1 MNPHATDPPALLG
14 YSHAP
19 ADARS
24 TRPRPKWVCWV
35 VGIYG
40 LCLGALLVAPAVT
53 ALFGLELGAVAV
65 ESGYVVAL
73 VLCGL
78 GMVLVPV
85 RNKQRRPINRRSVW
99 ITVLASGFLFALL
112 VGGAAMAIGEYA
124 KCDLSGT
131 VLTIA
136 TACVWGAWTILFGLV
151 GRAAEPIT
159 FAGKLYK
166 LVLAGS
172 VLELLV
178 AVPMH
183 VVVRK
188 RPDCCAGLE
197 TGIGICVGVTVMIVA
212 FGPAV
217 LVLYWKRWKR
227 ISPLPGRER
236 EH

>member
-1 MNPHATDPPALLG
+1 MNDPPRTSTVLLD

-19 ADARS
+19 GGATA
-24 TRPRPKWVCWV
+24 TRPRPKWVYWV
-35 VGIYG
+35 VGVYG
-40 LCLGALLVAPAVT
+40 LCLGALLVAPALT
-53 ALFGLELGAVAV
+53 ALFGMELGAVAV
-65 ESGYVVAL
+65 ESGYVIAL

-85 RNKQRRPINRRSVW
+85 RTRQRRPIRRRSVW
-99 ITVLASGFLFALL
+99 ITVIASGFLFALL
-112 VGGAAMAIGEYA
+112 VGAAMLAIGEYSRHEW
-124 KCDLSGT
+124 SGT
-131 VLTIA
+131 VFTIA
-136 TACVWGAWTILFGLV
+136 TASVWAAWTVIFGLIS
-151 GRAAEPIT
+151 RTADPLS
-159 FAGKLYK
+159 FAGKLHK

-178 AVPMH
+178 AVPTH
-183 VVVRK
+183 VVVRR

-217 LVLYWKRWKR
+217 LVLYWKRWKQ
-227 ISPLPGRER
+227 ISPAGDRDR